1 MKGKEYTVDQIRVL
15 DAQLAINKVL
25 RKYDLIY
32 VSDVDFEGIQRVLM
46 NNDIVYSSI
55 RDSELKTSTLIIV

>member
-15 DAQLAINKVL
+15 DAQLAIKKVL

-46 NNDIVYSSI
+46 NNDITYTSI

>member
-15 DAQLAINKVL
+15 NAQLAIKKVL

-46 NNDIVYSSI
+46 NNDITYTSI